1 MELITIFL
9 CLATL
14 LIAFPGTSA
23 VAPIRNDRVLDELVV
38 PDTYIVKYKNG
49 IDTLGRNE
57 HEKDVNSRARKGSR
71 RGILGRFDVA
81 GLRGYVAELSTLD
94 LDTLASFDLIDYIE
108 KDTVVKA
115 AAVAAYPQPARR
127 ATVEQVNAPWG
138 LARISHR
145 SRGQTDDDSYYYS
158 NTAGSETYVY
168 VIDSGIRVSHEDFGG
183 RAVWGAN
190 FVAASRDTD
199 EAGHGTHVA
208 GIIAGQTYG
217 VAKKATVIAVKVL
230 DRLGSGS
237 SSGLVQGLDWAV
249 RDARERGT
257 ANRSVINLSVSGPF
271 SQAINDAIQA
281 ATDAGLTVVAAAGN
295 QGKDA
300 WDQSPASAP
309 SAITVGAIDRH
320 DNRAVF
326 SNWGES
332 VDIFAPGVEIESA
345 FNNSDSDHSLMNGT
359 SMACP
364 HVAGLAAYFMARDG
378 ISGKEVAQKVL
389 ETAIT
394 GVGDRRMG
402 ADRIA
407 YNGEAE

>member
-14 LIAFPGTSA
+14 ITFPVTSA

-49 IDTLGRNE
+49 IDTLGRNK
-57 HEKDVNSRARKGSR
+57 HENDVNSRARKGSR

-81 GLRGYVAELSTLD
+81 GLRGYVAQLSALD

-115 AAVAAYPQPARR
+115 AAVAAYPQRAKR

-145 SRGQTDDDSYYYS
+145 SRGQTDSSYYYS
-158 NTAGSETYVY
+158 NTAGSGTHVY
-168 VIDSGIRVSHEDFGG
+168 VIDSGIRVSHEEFGG
-183 RAVWGAN
+183 RAVWGTN
-190 FVAASRDTD
+190 LVAASSDTD

-249 RDARERGT
+249 RDARARGT
-257 ANRSVINLSVSGPF
+257 ANRSVINLSVSGSF

-326 SNWGES
+326 SNWGGS
-332 VDIFAPGVEIESA
+332 VDIFAPGVDIESA
-345 FNNSDSDHSLMNGT
+345 FKNGDSDHILMNGT

-364 HVAGLAAYFMARDG
+364 HVAGLAAYFIARDR
-378 ISGKEVAQKVL
+378 ISGKDVAQKVL